1 MNKQAALEKI
11 NEIIT
16 TIDGVVG
23 VAASCLENDL
33 TIMINETALYPTA
46 STIKVPVIYELYR
59 QAELGLVDLSQ
70 RIELKPEQRVTGSGV
85 LQDMDFGLNLTVRDL
100 AVLMIVVSDNS
111 ATDILIEL
119 VGLENI
125 QNTMNDLGLSQTSAV
140 TTIRQLMY
148 YLTGY
153 DINDPNINY
162 EQLYQR
168 LQTTRSDPNG
178 PATAETNNNLSSPA
192 DMVKLLTGIFQAND
206 LSRKSC
212 DDILDIML
220 RQKYNEIIPL
230 YLPMGVRVAHKTGSI
245 GTVRAD
251 VGIVYAPNQ
260 PYAIALM
267 TKKLTDETDTM
278 RKLARISEII
288 YNFFTT
294 AED

>member
-1 MNKQAALEKI
+1 MNKQTALDKI
-11 NEIIT
+11 NEIIA

-23 VAASCLENDL
+23 VAASCLEKDL
-33 TIMINETALYPTA
+33 AIMINETALYPTA
-46 STIKVPVIYELYR
+46 STIKVPIIYELYR

-85 LQDMDFGLNLTVRDL
+85 LQDLDFGLNLTVRDL

-111 ATDILIEL
+111 ATDMLIEL
-119 VGLENI
+119 VGLENT
-125 QNTMNDLGLSQTSAV
+125 QNTMNELGLAQTSVA

-153 DINDPNINY
+153 DISDPNIGY

-168 LQTTRSDPNG
+168 LMTTRSDPNG
-178 PATAETNNNLSSPA
+178 PATAESNNNVSSPA
-192 DMVKLLTGIFQAND
+192 DMVKLLADIFRAEN

-212 DDILDIML
+212 DDIINIML

-251 VGIVYAPNQ
+251 VGIVYASQQ
-260 PYAIALM
+260 PYTIALM
-267 TKKLTDETDTM
+267 TKKLTDETDAS
-278 RKLARISEII
+278 RKLARISEVI
-288 YNFFTT
+288 YNFFTL
-294 AED
+294 EE